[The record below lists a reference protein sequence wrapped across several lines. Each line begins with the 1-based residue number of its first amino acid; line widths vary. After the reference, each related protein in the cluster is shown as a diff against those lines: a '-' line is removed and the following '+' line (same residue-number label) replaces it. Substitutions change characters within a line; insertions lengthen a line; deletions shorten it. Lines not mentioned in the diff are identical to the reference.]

1 MKKFYTFL
9 LVMLFAA
16 GASAQEFEWVRTAGL
31 WAYDYG
37 YGIQTDAAGNVFV
50 AGKYESQ
57 NAVFGDTT
65 VPCAGN
71 HDVFVAKY
79 TANGDFLWVRTGG
92 GIGGDYAHHMTLD
105 AAGNVYVAGEI
116 EGPNAS
122 FGSVNVTGNPGT
134 DDAFVAKYDNNGNLQ
149 WVKTYGGYSR
159 DDARSIAVDATGN
172 IFICGIFRNNAFFD
186 NQTIT
191 AASTD
196 IDDVF
201 IAKLDNSG
209 NVLWVH
215 GIGGAGDDT
224 GKALD
229 VDAAGNVYVTGG
241 FIGTA
246 SFGTQSLTAP
256 NGYRDMYLAKWDGS
270 GNLVWVVQAG
280 DDWDD
285 VGWGLSV
292 DNAGNSYVTGEFH
305 ANAAFGPHTITAITS
320 SGDAFVAKYDALG
333 NAQWAQRFGG
343 NLSDRGRASSFDAN
357 NVYITG
363 EYAGTATS
371 GSYTVTSADS
381 GDIFV
386 ASFNAVNGAP
396 GWVVVPRGP
405 ADAYEDLGYE
415 GGNALYADGTGN
427 VYVTGSF
434 LDVDT
439 FNWMPAENYTRT
451 DMFVAKINATLPPG
465 GVGVNETAEPI
476 GNVGIVPNPTNNY
489 VNVSFSVARQD
500 DYTISVTNAIG
511 QVIRQE
517 TFKNFSGQ
525 YIEKMDLSVYGK
537 GIYLVSVSGAGSR
550 QVQKVVVH

>member
-9 LVMLFAA
+9 FTLVFAA
-16 GASAQEFEWVRTAGL
+16 GASAQDFEWVRSAGL

-37 YGIQTDAAGNVFV
+37 YGIQTDAQGNVFV
-50 AGKYESQ
+50 AGKFESQ

-79 TANGDFLWVRTGG
+79 ANNGDFLWVRTGG
-92 GIGGDYAHHMTLD
+92 GPGGDYAHAMALD
-105 AAGNVYVAGEI
+105 AQGNVYLAGEI
-116 EGPNAS
+116 EGNS
-122 FGSVNVTGNPGT
+122 NFGNVAVTANPGT
-134 DDAFVAKYDNNGNLQ
+134 DDIFVAKYDNNGNLA
-149 WVKTYGGYSR
+149 WVKSYGGYSR
-159 DDARSIAVDATGN
+159 DDARAISIDNTGN
-172 IFICGIFRNNAFFD
+172 IYICGIFRDNAFFD
-186 NQTIT
+186 SQTIS
-191 AASTD
+191 AASPN

-201 IAKLDNSG
+201 VAKLDNNG
-209 NVLWVH
+209 NTLWVH

-246 SFGTQSLTAP
+246 SFGSQSLTAP
-256 NGYRDMYLAKWDGS
+256 NGFRDMYLGKWDTN

-285 VGWGLSV
+285 VGWGLTV
-292 DNAGNSYVTGEFH
+292 DNLGNSYVTGEFH
-305 ANAAFGPHTITAITS
+305 ANAAFGTHTITAMTS
-320 SGDAFVAKYDALG
+320 SGDAFIAKYDPLG

-343 NLSDRGRASSFDAN
+343 GLSDRGRAAAIDAN

-371 GSYTVTSADS
+371 GSYSVTSADS
-381 GDIFV
+381 GDIFI
-386 ASFNAVNGAP
+386 ASFNNTTGAA
-396 GWVVVPRGP
+396 GWIVAPRGP

-415 GGNALYADGTGN
+415 GGNAIWADGSGM

-439 FNWMPAENYTRT
+439 FNWMPMETFTRT
-451 DMFVAKINATLPPG
+451 DMFVGKINPNIPPG
-465 GVGVNETAEPI
+465 QSTVGVIEGPI
-476 GNVGIVPNPTNNY
+476 TSIGVVPNPTNNIVT
-489 VNVSFSVARQD
+489 VNFAAAKQG
-500 DYTISVTNAIG
+500 DYTVAITNSIG
-511 QVIRQE
+511 QVIHSE

-525 YIEKMDLSVYGK
+525 YIDKIDLSVYGK
-537 GIYLVSVSGAGSR
+537 GIYLISVSGAGSR
-550 QVQKVVVH
+550 QVQKVVVQ

>member
-9 LVMLFAA
+9 FTLLFAA
-16 GASAQEFEWVRTAGL
+16 GASAQDFEWVKSAGL

-50 AGKYESQ
+50 AGKFESQ

-79 TANGDFLWVRTGG
+79 ANNGDFLWVRTGG
-92 GIGGDYAHHMTLD
+92 GPGGDYAHAMCLD
-105 AAGNVYVAGEI
+105 AQGNVYLAGEI
-116 EGPNAS
+116 EGNS
-122 FGSVNVTGNPGT
+122 NFGSVAVTANPGT
-134 DDAFVAKYDNNGNLQ
+134 DDAFVAKYDNNGNLM
-149 WVKTYGGYSR
+149 WVKSYGGYSR

-172 IFICGIFRNNAFFD
+172 IFILGIFRDNAFFD
-186 NQTIT
+186 SQTIT
-191 AASTD
+191 AASPN

-201 IAKLDNSG
+201 IAKLDNNG

-229 VDAAGNVYVTGG
+229 VDAAGNVYATGG
-241 FIGTA
+241 FIGSA
-246 SFGTQSLTAP
+246 SFGSQSLTAP
-256 NGYRDMYLAKWDGS
+256 NGYRDMYLAKWDAN
-270 GNLVWVVQAG
+270 GNLTWVVQAG

-285 VGWGLSV
+285 VGWGLTV
-292 DNAGNSYVTGEFH
+292 DNLGNSYVTGEFH

-320 SGDAFVAKYDALG
+320 SGDAFIAKYDPLG

-343 NLSDRGRASSFDAN
+343 GLSDRARAATIDAN

-381 GDIFV
+381 GDIFI
-386 ASFNAVNGAP
+386 ASFNNATGAP
-396 GWVVVPRGP
+396 GWIVAPRGP

-415 GGNALYADGTGN
+415 GGNAIWADGTGM

-439 FNWMPAENYTRT
+439 FNWMPMETFTRT
-451 DMFVAKINATLPPG
+451 DMFVGKINPNIPPG
-465 GVGVNETAEPI
+465 QNSVNVYEGPITSVGV
-476 GNVGIVPNPTNNY
+476 VPNPTSEM
-489 VNVSFSVARQD
+489 VTVSFAAAKQGNYTVA
-500 DYTISVTNAIG
+500 ITNSIG
-511 QVIRQE
+511 QVVHSE
-517 TFKNFSGQ
+517 TFENFSGQ
-525 YIEKMDLSVYGK
+525 YIDKFDLSVYGK
-537 GIYLVSVSGAGSR
+537 GIYLVSVTGAGSR
-550 QVQKVVVH
+550 QVQKIIVQ